1 MSAQKNDPYLA
12 FRFPEFR
19 YYMAANF
26 LFTVGFLVQEV
37 IIGYE
42 LYKLTGDPKAIAFV
56 GLSYALPFIGL
67 SLLGGHLADKWS
79 KKKIL
84 LLSIMGIAACSLTL
98 FFVSKILIDEQSAH
112 SLKYV
117 IYGVVAATGGFYAFF
132 APTAASL
139 KPFLVPRHA
148 YENAATWGS
157 AGWQTGTI
165 VGPGISGFIY
175 NVAGFSNTILVV
187 LALFALVFFFIFLI
201 KDRRIENPEAGNII
215 QKVKEGIAFVGKTR
229 MLLYSISL
237 DLFAVL
243 FGGVVAILPVFANDI
258 LKVGPGWLGVLRA
271 APSVGAVLTL
281 LLLTR
286 TSVMDKAWRN
296 MLLAVAG
303 FGVATIVFALSKNV
317 WLSIVALF
325 FTGAFDAVSVVVR
338 HTILQLVVPDEM
350 RGRVGAVN
358 GIFLSASNELG
369 AFESGM
375 AASWLGTVRSVVAG
389 GALSLAIVAG
399 VWMKSR
405 DLFGVDLRK

>member
-1 MSAQKNDPYLA
+1 MQKKDPFLA
-12 FRFPEFR
+12 FRYPEFR

-26 LFTVGFLVQEV
+26 LFTVAFLIQEV
-37 IIGYE
+37 IIGYQ
-42 LYKLTGDPKAIAFV
+42 LYKLTGDPKSIAFV
-56 GLSYALPFIGL
+56 GLSYALPFMGL
-67 SLLGGHLADKWS
+67 SLLGGHLADKLS

-84 LLSIMGIAACSLTL
+84 LLSVSGIAACSLTL
-98 FFVSKILIDEQSAH
+98 FFVSKNLTDAASAR
-112 SLKYV
+112 SLQYV
-117 IYGVVAATGGFYAFF
+117 IYAVVAATGGFYAFF
-132 APTAASL
+132 SPTASSL
-139 KPFLVPRHA
+139 KPLLVPRPA

-157 AGWQTGTI
+157 AGWQAGTI
-165 VGPGISGFIY
+165 IGPGISGFVY
-175 NVAGFSNTILVV
+175 NWSGFSGTILVV
-187 LALFALVFFFIFLI
+187 IGLFGLVAFFLLLI
-201 KDRRIENPEAGNII
+201 RDRRVENPEPGNIL
-215 QKVKEGIAFVGKTR
+215 QKIREGIAFVGRTR

-243 FGGVVAILPVFANDI
+243 FGGVVAILSVFAHDI
-258 LKVGPGWLGVLRA
+258 LKVGPEWLGVLRA

-281 LLLTR
+281 IVLTR
-286 TSVMDKAWRN
+286 TTVMDKAWRN

-303 FGVATIVFALSKNV
+303 FGVATIVFALSKNL

-325 FTGAFDAVSVVVR
+325 FTGAFDAVSVVIR

-389 GALSLAIVAG
+389 GALSLAIVSV
-399 VWMKSR
+399 VWWKSR
-405 DLFGVDLRK
+405 DLFEVDLRA

>member
-1 MSAQKNDPYLA
+1 MSEQKTDSFLA

-26 LFTVGFLVQEV
+26 LFTVGFLIQEV
-37 IIGYE
+37 IIGYQ
-42 LYKLTGDPKAIAFV
+42 LYRLTGDPKAIAFV
-56 GLSYALPFIGL
+56 GLSYALPFMAL
-67 SLLGGHLADKWS
+67 SLLGGHYADKIS

-84 LLSIMGIAACSLTL
+84 LLSITGIAACSLTL
-98 FFVSKILIDEQSAH
+98 FFVSKMLTDEQAAH

-117 IYGVVAATGGFYAFF
+117 VYAVVAATGGFYAFYS
-132 APTAASL
+132 PTASSL
-139 KPFLVPRHA
+139 KPLLVPRHA

-157 AGWQTGTI
+157 AGWQAGTI
-165 VGPGISGFIY
+165 VGPGVSGLIY
-175 NVAGFSNTILVV
+175 SWVGFSNTILVV
-187 LALFALVFFFIFLI
+187 LVLFALVAVFLLLI
-201 KDRRIENPEAGNII
+201 KDRRVENPEHGSIF
-215 QKVKEGIAFVGKTR
+215 QKVKEGIAFVGSTR

-243 FGGVVAILPVFANDI
+243 FGGVVAILSVFAHDI
-258 LKVGPGWLGVLRA
+258 LKVGPEWLGVLRA
-271 APSVGAVLTL
+271 APSAGAVLTL

-286 TSVMDKAWRN
+286 TTVMDKAWRN

-303 FGVATIVFALSKNV
+303 FGVATIVFAVSKNL

-325 FTGAFDAVSVVVR
+325 FTGAFDAVSVVIR

-389 GALSLAIVAG
+389 GALSLAIVAV
-399 VWMKSR
+399 VWWKSR
-405 DLFGVDLRK
+405 DLFEVDLRA

>member
-1 MSAQKNDPYLA
+1 MAQQKKDSFLA
-12 FRFPEFR
+12 FRYPEFR

-26 LFTVGFLVQEV
+26 LFTVGFLIQEV

-42 LYKLTGDPKAIAFV
+42 LYRLTGDPKAIAFV
-56 GLSYALPFIGL
+56 GLSYALPFMGL
-67 SLLGGHLADKWS
+67 SLVGGHYADKLS

-84 LLSIMGIAACSLTL
+84 LASIVGIAACSLTL
-98 FFVSKILIDEQSAH
+98 FFVSKTLTDEQAAH
-112 SLKYV
+112 DLKYV
-117 IYGVVAATGGFYAFF
+117 IYGVIAATGGFYAFF
-132 APTAASL
+132 SPTASSL
-139 KPFLVPRHA
+139 KPLLVERHA

-165 VGPGISGFIY
+165 VGPGVSGFIY
-175 NVAGFSNTILVV
+175 NWCGFTNTILVV
-187 LALFALVFFFIFLI
+187 LVLFAMVAFFILLI
-201 KDRRIENPEAGNII
+201 RDRRVENPEAGNII

-243 FGGVVAILPVFANDI
+243 FGGVVAILPVFAEDI

-375 AASWLGTVRSVVAG
+375 AASWLGTVRSVVVG
-389 GALSLAIVAG
+389 GALSLAIVVG

>member
-1 MSAQKNDPYLA
+1 MSLEKKDPFLA
-12 FRFPEFR
+12 FRHKEFR

-26 LFTVGFLVQEV
+26 LFTVGFLIQEV

-42 LYKLTGDPKAIAFV
+42 LYKLTSDPKAIGFV
-56 GLSYALPFIGL
+56 GLSYALPFMGL
-67 SLLGGHLADKWS
+67 SLYGGHLADKLS

-84 LLSIMGIAACSLTL
+84 LISISGIATCSLIL
-98 FFVSKILIDEQSAH
+98 FFVSKNLSDAASAH
-112 SLKYV
+112 SLQYV
-117 IYGVVAATGGFYAFF
+117 IYAVIAATGGFYAFF
-132 APTAASL
+132 APTASSL
-139 KPFLVPRHA
+139 KPFLVPRAA

-175 NVAGFSNTILVV
+175 NWGGFSNTILVV
-187 LALFALVFFFIFLI
+187 IALFAAVFGFIMLI
-201 KDRRIENPEAGNII
+201 GDRKVVSQEVGNML
-215 QKVKEGIAFVGKTR
+215 QKVKEGIAFVGRTR

-243 FGGVVAILPVFANDI
+243 FGGVVAILSVFAEDI
-258 LKVGPGWLGVLRA
+258 LMVGPAWLGVLRA

-281 LLLTR
+281 FLLTR
-286 TSVMDKAWRN
+286 TTVMDKAWRN

-303 FGVATIVFALSKNV
+303 FGVAIIVFALSKNL

-325 FTGAFDAVSVVVR
+325 FTGAFDAVSVVIR

-389 GALSLAIVAG
+389 GAVSLAIVVV
-399 VWMKSR
+399 VWFKSR
-405 DLFGVDLRK
+405 DLFDKDLRE

>member
-1 MSAQKNDPYLA
+1 M
-12 FRFPEFR
+12 
-19 YYMAANF
+19 
-26 LFTVGFLVQEV
+26 VQEV

-42 LYKLTGDPKAIAFV
+42 LYRLTSDPKAIGFI
-56 GLSYALPFIGL
+56 GLSYALPFMAL
-67 SLLGGHLADKWS
+67 SLVGGHLADKLS

-84 LLSIMGIAACSLTL
+84 LLSISGIAICTMTL
-98 FFVSKILIDEQSAH
+98 FFISKMLTDEAAAH
-112 SLKYV
+112 SLKYI
-117 IYGVVAATGGFYAFF
+117 IYGVIAVTGGFYAFF
-132 APTAASL
+132 SPTASSL

-148 YENAATWGS
+148 YENAASWGS
-157 AGWQTGTI
+157 AGWQTGAI
-165 VGPGISGFIY
+165 IGPGISGFIY
-175 NVAGFSNTILVV
+175 NWVGFSNTLLVV
-187 LALFALVFFFIFLI
+187 IILFAAVFFCIMLI
-201 KDRRIENPEAGNII
+201 GDRKIELQSAGSIW
-215 QKVKEGIAFVGKTR
+215 QKVKEGIAFVGRTR

-243 FGGVVAILPVFANDI
+243 FGGVVAILPVFATDI

-281 LLLTR
+281 FLLSF
-286 TSVMDKAWRN
+286 TSVMGKAWRN

-317 WLSIVALF
+317 WLSILALF
-325 FTGAFDAVSVVVR
+325 FTGAFDAISVVVR
-338 HTILQLVVPDEM
+338 QTILQIIVPDEM

-389 GALSLAIVAG
+389 GALSLAIVAI
-399 VWMKSR
+399 VWLKSR
-405 DLFGVDLRK
+405 DLFDKDLRE